1 MKKIS
6 SKLTSKFQIT
16 LPKTI
21 RNYLNIED
29 FDIVDFIVNEEE
41 KRVYIEK
48 GKHRQ
53 QCPICN
59 EGNFY
64 SDKCIVCDGEGFVDS
79 LNEVILTSS
88 LLKAALSSKSQI
100 ELVLKNDIYFIKLE
114 TENALLMLYRDKI
127 QLEIIKLTLE
137 EIKKNNFTSPTLEEL
152 EEMLDEKCNRK
163 YINTWYEQT
172 FNKGV

>member
-6 SKLTSKFQIT
+6 SKLTSKFQLT

-21 RNYLNIED
+21 RNYLNIEN

-59 EGNFY
+59 
-64 SDKCIVCDGEGFVDS
+64 
-79 LNEVILTSS
+79 
-88 LLKAALSSKSQI
+88 
-100 ELVLKNDIYFIKLE
+100 
-114 TENALLMLYRDKI
+114 
-127 QLEIIKLTLE
+127 
-137 EIKKNNFTSPTLEEL
+137 
-152 EEMLDEKCNRK
+152 
-163 YINTWYEQT
+163 
-172 FNKGV
+172 